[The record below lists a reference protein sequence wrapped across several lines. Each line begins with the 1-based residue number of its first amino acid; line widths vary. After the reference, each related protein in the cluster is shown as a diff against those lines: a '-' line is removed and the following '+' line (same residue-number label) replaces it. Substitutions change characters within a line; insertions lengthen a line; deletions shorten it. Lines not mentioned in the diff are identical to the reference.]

1 LTAEDRRLLWKYYG
15 FIGYN
20 MQKELVGLIES
31 HKEKAI
37 NEFCD
42 TLRAQLNTNL
52 VEIRLFGSTAR
63 GTFTDESDIDI
74 LVVVQNENGLTREAV
89 IDMAV
94 DINLKHDVVI
104 SPIVMSKN
112 RYTEPLFQ
120 ETLFYKSIQEEGMP
134 L

>member
-1 LTAEDRRLLWKYYG
+1 
-15 FIGYN
+15 
-20 MQKELVGLIES
+20 MIES